1 MGGLGDGESFER
13 RSRLMGSFDHAVALD
28 QYRLFL
34 SLHGLISK
42 LYVGSKASGHTC
54 FASVLHQQLA

>member
-1 MGGLGDGESFER
+1 
-13 RSRLMGSFDHAVALD
+13 MGSFDHAVALD